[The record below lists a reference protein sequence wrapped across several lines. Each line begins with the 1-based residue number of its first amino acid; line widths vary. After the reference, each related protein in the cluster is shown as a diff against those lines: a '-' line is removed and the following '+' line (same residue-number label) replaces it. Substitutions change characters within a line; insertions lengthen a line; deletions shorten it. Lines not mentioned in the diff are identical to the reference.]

1 HHHLNQNFLPNAS
14 FRLIQRALSG
24 LHSPHSGLRCGR
36 RNHFRLSVVWIL
48 CEQELHSELIGPA
61 TTKPTSAEYSCDGS
75 KLSGKPII
83 NVCCLNYAGSLGMR
97 KPNDPLKVSGDD
109 FKNKFGCVEAP
120 NTD

>member
-1 HHHLNQNFLPNAS
+1 MHLSDLSNVLLVVYIH
-14 FRLIQRALSG
+14 LIVACAVEGETIFACPWYGYCANKS
-24 LHSPHSGLRCGR
+24 STA
-36 RNHFRLSVVWIL
+36 NSVTYAF
-48 CEQELHSELIGPA
+48 GPA